1 MAFSFV
7 SLVGNTNDSVVNM
20 IDNLRTIKSFDIADV
35 FLIYTAKTK
44 AGADSISVIVA
55 NKYPEMV
62 IHLIETGYTRETVEK
77 SLNGIIDYVRENKRG
92 FIFSTNGGLA
102 YMVAIIVDYI
112 KKSGINGWFKKIHTS
127 P

>member
-62 IHLIETGYTRETVEK
+62 IHLIETGYTRK
-77 SLNGIIDYVRENKRG
+77 LLKR
-92 FIFSTNGGLA
+92 
-102 YMVAIIVDYI
+102 V
-112 KKSGINGWFKKIHTS
+112 
-127 P
+127 